1 MQTIDHQRQP
11 IEEWRLG
18 VTTRMHVSSV
28 MGSMQLCLFEQWCEH
43 GRGAPMHLHAVEE
56 VLTVLEGTA
65 EMWIEDERTT
75 LKAGQSM
82 IIPAGRRHGFS
93 NIGETTL
100 HVQAIL
106 AAPIFEATF
115 DDPNEVRRRW
125 LPPPRTSSSG

>member
-11 IEEWRLG
+11 VEEWRPG

-28 MGSMQLCLFEQWCEH
+28 MGSMQLCLFEQWCDE

-93 NIGETTL
+93 NVGTTTL
-100 HVQAIL
+100 HVQAVL

-125 LPPPRTSSSG
+125 LPPPRASSNG

>member
-1 MQTIDHQRQP
+1 MQTIDHQRQQV
-11 IEEWRLG
+11 EEWRPG
-18 VTTRMHVSSV
+18 VTTRMHVSSA
-28 MGSMQLCLFEQWCEH
+28 MGSMQLCLFEQWCEQ

-75 LKAGQSM
+75 LNAGQSM
-82 IIPAGRRHGFS
+82 IIPAGRRHGF
-93 NIGETTL
+93 NNMGQTTL

-115 DDPNEVRRRW
+115 DDSNEVRRRW